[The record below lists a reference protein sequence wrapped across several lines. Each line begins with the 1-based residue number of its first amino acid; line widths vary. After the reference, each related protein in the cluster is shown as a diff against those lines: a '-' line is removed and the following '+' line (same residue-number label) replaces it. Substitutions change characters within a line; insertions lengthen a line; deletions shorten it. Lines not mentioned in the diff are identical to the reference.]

1 MVKHKLYQQLH
12 QLEPDRLLIRWDH
25 LLRALFLE
33 PRSRLALEVERAQLP
48 HQSRLMTI
56 IQTLHLA
63 IPYQ

>member
-1 MVKHKLYQQLH
+1 MVKHKLYQRLH
-12 QLEPDRLLIRWDH
+12 QPARDLSPTPPVPQRL
-25 LLRALFLE
+25 ALFLE
-33 PRSRLALEVERAQLP
+33 PQSRLALEVERAQLP